1 MRSLRPILM
10 KLRWVNFQ
18 KSMRH
23 EGSNERAS
31 DNVRRGGC
39 AFRLNK
45 KVFFFFFF
53 LNDFWGKSPYAN
65 VHVRMLDSADRGRSQ
80 IRLNGAICF

>member
-1 MRSLRPILM
+1 MTSLQPILI

-18 KSMRH
+18 KSMGH

-31 DNVRRGGC
+31 DNVSRGGC

-45 KVFFFFFF
+45 QKRIF
-53 LNDFWGKSPYAN
+53 NDLFRYNSIG
-65 VHVRMLDSADRGRSQ
+65 
-80 IRLNGAICF
+80 

>member
-1 MRSLRPILM
+1 MTSLQPILI

-18 KSMRH
+18 KSMGH

-45 KVFFFFFF
+45 KWIF
-53 LNDFWGKSPYAN
+53 NDFFG
-65 VHVRMLDSADRGRSQ
+65 G
-80 IRLNGAICF
+80 

>member
-1 MRSLRPILM
+1 MASLLPILNKIM
-10 KLRWVNFQ
+10 TVGELS

-39 AFRLNK
+39 AFRLK
-45 KVFFFFFF
+45 KKEFVTSFF
-53 LNDFWGKSPYAN
+53 G
-65 VHVRMLDSADRGRSQ
+65 
-80 IRLNGAICF
+80 